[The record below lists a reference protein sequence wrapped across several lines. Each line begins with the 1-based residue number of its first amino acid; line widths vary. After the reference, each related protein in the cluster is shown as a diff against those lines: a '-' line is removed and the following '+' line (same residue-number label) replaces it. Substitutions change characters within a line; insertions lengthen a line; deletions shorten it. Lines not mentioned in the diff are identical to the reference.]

1 MTDYQLQLNGNTLIT
16 WKESEETKL
25 GLLIDEKK
33 KKPMQDSDIFF
44 KS

>member
-33 KKPMQDSDIFF
+33 KSMQDSDIFF